1 MRVVGGVVVVVVKEE
16 EEAICSSIQRGGE
29 SLFRFLLLVKLP
41 AIIGRVRDGGETGGG
56 FASFAKF
63 PTTRWSAIRGMRS
76 TVEEERKRSWDAIV
90 AAYWRPAYK
99 HVRVKWKKEQADAED
114 LVQSFF
120 ARTVERDV
128 FADYD
133 PAKGRFR
140 TFVRVCLD
148 RFVSNER
155 KAAGREKR
163 GGDVQHTHFDFEGA
177 ESELA
182 RVARAEDRPDDLFD
196 REWERALFASAIE
209 QLRAECEA
217 NDKRDWFAVF
227 EKYDLAEEK
236 ISYEDLGR
244 ELGVPATTVTNR
256 LSYARRELRR
266 LVVERL
272 ERVTAT
278 DAELATETKLLF
290 G

>member
-1 MRVVGGVVVVVVKEE
+1 MLLLMLRKSS
-16 EEAICSSIQRGGE
+16 ACSSIQRGAE
-29 SLFRFLLLVKLP
+29 SLFRFRSVRKLSG
-41 AIIGRVRDGGETGGG
+41 ILGHVRADETGG
-56 FASFAKF
+56 FARF

-76 TVEEERKRSWDAIV
+76 TEEEERKRSWDAIV
-90 AAYWRPAYK
+90 SAYWRPAYK
-99 HVRVKWKKEQADAED
+99 HVRVKWKKERVDAED

-155 KAAGREKR
+155 KAEGREKR
-163 GGDVQHTHFDFEGA
+163 GGGVKHVELDVDLDLDFEGA
-177 ESELA
+177 ESELTLTRA
-182 RVARAEDRPDDLFD
+182 SDAAVARPDELFD

-217 NDKRDWFAVF
+217 NDKRAWFEIF
-227 EKYDLAEEK
+227 EKYDLTETK
-236 ISYEDLGR
+236 ISYEELGR
-244 ELGVPATTVTNR
+244 ELGLPATTVTNR

-278 DAELATETKLLF
+278 DQELAAETKLLF